1 MSDKPKVSFDATAYW
16 NKRYNTI
23 DVTKSGHIDLPAEYN
38 TWLYRR
44 KQKLV
49 ASAVASVGST
59 LRGGKLLEVAAGSGA
74 WMNFWIK
81 CGVNEYLGID
91 LSERA
96 IGALQ
101 QQFPKHGFLQRDLND
116 PGLPRAVGMNY
127 DCVAAIDVLY
137 HVTDDG
143 KFRAVMH
150 DLAAVLNPGGLLIIH
165 DQFLHG
171 AALDHGQYIRW
182 RSLAEYEDVL
192 HGAGFEILFRRPTFF
207 FMIQT
212 VDFSGTAANAM
223 KILWNRV
230 TYPLIAHFPRFSGA
244 VGYVLDSLICAV
256 LREGPSMEVMIC
268 RKRG

>member
-59 LRGGKLLEVAAGSGA
+59 LRGAKLLEVAAGSGA

-165 DQFLHG
+165 DAFINAEKTGPLHV
-171 AALDHGQYIRW
+171 
-182 RSLAEYEDVL
+182 AEYSALLMQITEGKCYSIREMQSL
-192 HGAGFEILFRRPTFF
+192 LAATGFDWMEHQSTEVGRGYILARR
-207 FMIQT
+207 
-212 VDFSGTAANAM
+212 A
-223 KILWNRV
+223 
-230 TYPLIAHFPRFSGA
+230 
-244 VGYVLDSLICAV
+244 
-256 LREGPSMEVMIC
+256 
-268 RKRG
+268 